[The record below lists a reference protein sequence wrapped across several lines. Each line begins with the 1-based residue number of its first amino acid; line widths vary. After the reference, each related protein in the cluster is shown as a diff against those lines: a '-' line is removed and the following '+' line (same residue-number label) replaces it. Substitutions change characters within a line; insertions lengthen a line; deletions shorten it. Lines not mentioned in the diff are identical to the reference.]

1 MATEVQRRRGTT
13 TQHAN
18 FTGAKGEITIDT
30 TKDTV
35 VVHDGVTAGGHPLA
49 KSVDVDGL
57 TPADIGAATAAQG
70 ALADSALQVVDLSYT
85 PATRTIGNTGG
96 LDAVLPLFGSTAAG
110 LVPSAVGAAST
121 DVLRADGTWGAGGG
135 GGGLTSVGLVV
146 PTGFSVSGSPL
157 TSNGSITLGFASG
170 YSLPTDAK
178 QSTWDSALQSVDLS
192 YTPATRTIGNTGGQ
206 DVVLPVFS
214 STAAGLV
221 PSAAGAA
228 SSDVLR
234 ADGTWGAGGGGG
246 GGGLTSVGL
255 SVPTG
260 FVVSGSPLTSNGTLA
275 LSFDSGY
282 SLPSDAEQL
291 TWDVAATQA
300 GTAVQPSALAA
311 AIAGITPASIGAATA
326 AEGALAASALQSVD
340 LSYTASTQTIGNTG
354 GQDAVLPIGTTG
366 DAGLMPAMEFGTITY
381 AGTVTFDMQALHGQ
395 TNTLDLTGNVIISL
409 SNIAA
414 GRQTLIRIL
423 NTNFVPSTFSFPADL
438 VFTCA
443 KPASI
448 AASKTALLQLTC
460 YGTQAADV
468 VAVYTVQP

>member
-13 TQHAN
+13 AQHAN

-30 TKDTV
+30 TKDTA
-35 VVHDGVTAGGHPLA
+35 VVHDGVTVGGHPLA
-49 KSVDVDGL
+49 KAADLDAL

-70 ALADSALQVVDLSYT
+70 ALADTALQSVDLSYT

-96 LDAVLPLFGSTAAG
+96 LNTVLPLFGSTAAG
-110 LVPSAVGAAST
+110 LVPSAVGAASS

-135 GGGLTSVGLVV
+135 GGGGLTSVGFVA
-146 PTGFSVSGSPL
+146 PTGFTVSGSPL

-170 YSLPTDAK
+170 YSLPTDAR

-221 PSAAGAA
+221 PSAVGAA

-246 GGGLTSVGL
+246 GLTSVGL

-260 FVVSGSPLTSNGTLA
+260 FAVSGSPLTSNGTLA

-282 SLPSDAEQL
+282 SLPTDLEQQS
-291 TWDVAATQA
+291 WDVAVVQA
-300 GTAVQPSALAA
+300 GTAVQPSALTA
-311 AIAGITPASIGAATA
+311 AIAAITPASIGAATA

-340 LSYTASTQTIGNTG
+340 LSYTASTRTIGNTG

-366 DAGLMPAMEFGTITY
+366 DAGLMPASEFGTITY
-381 AGTVTFDMQALHGQ
+381 AGTVTIDMQALHGQ

-414 GRQTLIRIL
+414 GRETLIRIL

-438 VFTCA
+438 VFTCV